1 LKEPQIFRKI
11 FSIIQPLI
19 INIMRPLKLKNK
31 IFSVLFIIA
40 LMLQSCSIYKKS
52 PASLDEAV
60 RANARTVIVNTDNSK
75 QEFRRITQVDNEY
88 YGEIKTISGTKK
100 VPLSE
105 TDIKSIRVLDT
116 TATTLTN
123 LGIIIVP
130 VAATLVIISLSSIDL
145 DLGSSGQ

>member
-1 LKEPQIFRKI
+1 
-11 FSIIQPLI
+11 
-19 INIMRPLKLKNK
+19 MRPPKLKNK

>member
-1 LKEPQIFRKI
+1 M
-11 FSIIQPLI
+11 I

-100 VPLSE
+100 VLLSE

>member
-1 LKEPQIFRKI
+1 
-11 FSIIQPLI
+11 
-19 INIMRPLKLKNK
+19 MRPLKLKNK

>member
-1 LKEPQIFRKI
+1 M
-11 FSIIQPLI
+11 I

-31 IFSVLFIIA
+31 IFSALFIIA

-75 QEFRRITQVDNEY
+75 QEFRRITQVDNKY

-130 VAATLVIISLSSIDL
+130 VAATLVIISLSSIDQN
-145 DLGSSGQ
+145 LGSSGQ

>member
-1 LKEPQIFRKI
+1 
-11 FSIIQPLI
+11 
-19 INIMRPLKLKNK
+19 MRPLKLKNK

-105 TDIKSIRVLDT
+105 TDIKSIRVLDK
-116 TATTLTN
+116 TATTFTN
-123 LGIIIVP
+123 LGIIVVP
-130 VAATLVIISLSSIDL
+130 VAAALVIISLSSLDL
-145 DLGSSGQ
+145 DLGSSSGQ

>member
-1 LKEPQIFRKI
+1 M
-11 FSIIQPLI
+11 I

>member
-1 LKEPQIFRKI
+1 M
-11 FSIIQPLI
+11 I

-31 IFSVLFIIA
+31 IFSALFIIA

>member
-1 LKEPQIFRKI
+1 
-11 FSIIQPLI
+11 
-19 INIMRPLKLKNK
+19 MRPLKLKNK

-100 VPLSE
+100 VPLSQ

>member
-1 LKEPQIFRKI
+1 
-11 FSIIQPLI
+11 
-19 INIMRPLKLKNK
+19 MRPLKLKNK

-100 VPLSE
+100 VLLSE